1 MRAFVLLFIPIIF
14 ASDGQKNSTSNEE
27 KIKTESK
34 LPSSRIF
41 NVIRFP
47 VSF

>member
-14 ASDGQKNSTSNEE
+14 ASDGEKNATNKE
-27 KIKTESK
+27 KLKTESK